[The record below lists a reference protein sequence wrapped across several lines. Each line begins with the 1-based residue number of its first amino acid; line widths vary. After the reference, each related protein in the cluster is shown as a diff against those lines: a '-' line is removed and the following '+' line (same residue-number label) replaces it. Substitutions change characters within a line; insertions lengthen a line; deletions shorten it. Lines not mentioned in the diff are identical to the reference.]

1 MSIGTTL
8 AIFAGGVVRWM
19 VDSAAKKTGETAED
33 SEISPGSLYASG
45 LIAAGGIV
53 GLMGVGLKLVESV
66 MGKEDLVTLP
76 QTFLYRNSV
85 SVVMFILLGG
95 SLYYFARKPLG
106 K

>member
-1 MSIGTTL
+1 MRGDPDLEGTLRRMRGTNWL
-8 AIFAGGVVRWM
+8 
-19 VDSAAKKTGETAED
+19 
-33 SEISPGSLYASG
+33 ISVWVL
-45 LIAAGGIV
+45 V

-66 MGKEDLVTLP
+66 MGKENLVTLP

-85 SVVMFILLGG
+85 SVVMFILLAG